1 MTTHPTAADKHA
13 APRWHRRKEARPAEI
28 LEAALQ
34 EFVERG
40 FAAARL
46 DDIAKRAGCTKGT
59 IFLYFATKEDLFKAM
74 VREHVVPRIM
84 HVEQTVEQHEGSA
97 RDLLEKVLRARWEAL
112 YHSQLSGLPKLMFAE
127 AGNFP
132 DIARFYHE
140 EVIARSQ
147 AVVKRILQGG
157 IESGEFRPVDVH
169 SVALVSVAPM
179 LMASL
184 WKHSFSHC
192 AASYA
197 NAQAYFE
204 ASLDNLLC
212 GLTRTDSPGGKS

>member
-1 MTTHPTAADKHA
+1 MTTNPHGEPGPAS
-13 APRWHRRKEARPAEI
+13 PRWHRRKQTRPAEI

-34 EFVERG
+34 TFVERG

-59 IFLYFATKEDLFKAM
+59 IFLYFATKEELFKAV
-74 VREHVVPRIM
+74 VREHVVPRIAR
-84 HVEQTVEQHEGSA
+84 VEQEVEQHEGPA
-97 RDLLEKVLRARWEAL
+97 RELLEKVLRERWEAL

-132 DIARFYHE
+132 DLARFYHD
-140 EVIARSQ
+140 EVISRSQ
-147 AVVKRILQGG
+147 AVVQRILQRG
-157 IESGEFRPVDVH
+157 IDRGEFRPVDVR
-169 SVALVSVAPM
+169 SVALVSAAPM

-192 AASYA
+192 VASYA

-212 GLTRTDSPGGKS
+212 GLARTASPGGRS